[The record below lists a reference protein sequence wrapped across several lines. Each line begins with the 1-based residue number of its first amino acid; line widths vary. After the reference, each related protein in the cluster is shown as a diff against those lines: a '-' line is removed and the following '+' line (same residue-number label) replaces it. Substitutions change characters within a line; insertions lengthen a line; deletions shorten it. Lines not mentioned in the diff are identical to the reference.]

1 MTVFAHMGHV
11 LIDVPLYGGPVIVL
25 LVALAISS
33 VRSRRRNLEP

>member
-1 MTVFAHMGHV
+1 MTLFAHMGHV

-33 VRSRRRNLEP
+33 IRSRRSSG